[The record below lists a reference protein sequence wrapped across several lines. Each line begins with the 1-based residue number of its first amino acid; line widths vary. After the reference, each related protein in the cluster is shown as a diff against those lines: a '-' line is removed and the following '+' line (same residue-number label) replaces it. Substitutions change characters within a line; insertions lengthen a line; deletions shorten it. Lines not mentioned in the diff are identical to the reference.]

1 MEIALNGKTVEKL
14 ERIDSDLLGIGELLE
29 SKKLSVPS
37 HQRPYAWEDQQV
49 EDLFRDINDAL
60 NAKQGEY
67 FLGTV
72 VLTEGDQ
79 GRKLVIDGQQRLVTC
94 AILIAAMRDYF
105 VSVGQEDRA
114 KDIEQ
119 KYLFRRNIRSQ
130 EVEAH
135 IHLIPED
142 REFFLNRIIANP
154 KEPKR
159 TVEPANTAQKR
170 LVQAASLAAS
180 FIKKKVDLTQQKDD
194 AILDYLEF
202 IHDKSKV
209 ISVEVDSEANAY
221 LIFEVLN
228 DRGLDL
234 SLIDLLKNYVFSFA
248 AEKLAEV
255 QSSWAAMVNAIADI
269 GDEGQIKTFVRHAW
283 VAKNG
288 LTREKDLYAAI
299 KKEVTT
305 KSKAVDF
312 AAELAKTA
320 AIYAAVATPSHGM
333 WNKFAEEVS
342 QSLEVFDLA
351 GVTQIRPLLLAIL
364 KNFEPAEVNRSF
376 PMMVAWTVRFLVTG
390 AGGSGILETGY
401 AECAK
406 AVSQKNITDAKGLW
420 AQMEKVVPDDISFEQ
435 AFAKATVSKVS
446 IAKYYLRVLNQHM
459 TAGTEELIVNP
470 DKEKVNIEHILPETI
485 TGEWLQDFT
494 EAQHKAY
501 LRRIGNLTLLGK
513 KLNSKVAN
521 NPFSEKQKEYDK
533 SEIKMSKELC
543 AQKTWTPADIDA
555 RQAAFAKLA
564 VKIWSPKP
572 R

>member
-1 MEIALNGKTVEKL
+1 MSGKTVEKL
-14 ERIDSDLLGIGELLE
+14 ERIDSDLLGIGELVE
-29 SKKLSVPS
+29 GKKLSVPS

-49 EDLFRDINDAL
+49 ADLFRDLNDAL

-105 VSVGQEDRA
+105 MSVGQEDRA
-114 KDIEQ
+114 KDVEQ

-154 KEPKR
+154 KDTKR
-159 TVEPANTAQKR
+159 TVEPSNTAQKR
-170 LVQAASLAAS
+170 LVQAAALAAG
-180 FIKKKVDLTQQKDD
+180 FIKKKIDLTQQKDD

-202 IHDKSKV
+202 IHDKAKV

-248 AEKLAEV
+248 AEKLPEI
-255 QSSWAAMVNAIADI
+255 QLSWTAMVNSIADI

-305 KSKAVDF
+305 KAKAVEF
-312 AAELAKTA
+312 STELEKTA
-320 AIYAAVATPSHGM
+320 AIYAALATPSHGM

-364 KNFEPAEVNRSF
+364 RNFEPTEINRSF

-406 AVSQKNITDAKGLW
+406 SVSQKKITDAKGLW

-435 AFAKATVSKVS
+435 AFAKATVSKVN

-485 TGEWLQDFT
+485 TAEWSQDFT

-521 NPFSEKQKEYDK
+521 NPFSDKQIEYAK
-533 SEIKMSKELC
+533 SEIKMSTDLKE
-543 AQKTWTPADIDA
+543 QKSWTPAEIDI